1 MQWMSPVQR
10 AAALKKQQQY
20 MREMEEANR
29 PEWERKKV
37 VMSLGIKGGRVVKTF
52 ERSSGTSS
60 GKSTVSGAAAD
71 DEEAGDDDGEDSC
84 VGMGGDDAGD
94 GQTQSTTRA
103 KLSENPLLRDGK
115 LVRPVWK
122 APTPDDA
129 TTNNATEKDEF
140 KGKGILKGMPATRQ
154 SQGASE
160 RKAMWR
166 RVQDDDE
173 GDNERWILD
182 GGLHGFGEERGED
195 YGGR

>member
-37 VMSLGIKGGRVVKTF
+37 VMSLGIRGGRVVRTF
-52 ERSSGTSS
+52 ERSSGTSG
-60 GKSTVSGAAAD
+60 GKSTVGGAAAD
-71 DEEAGDDDGEDSC
+71 DMDGDDDGEDGG
-84 VGMGGDDAGD
+84 VGIGGGDGGD
-94 GQTQSTTRA
+94 GQTHSTTRA

-122 APTPDDA
+122 ATPTNDDA
-129 TTNNATEKDEF
+129 GDSEF
-140 KGKGILKGMPATRQ
+140 KDKGILKGATGVTKGNQ
-154 SQGASE
+154 AQAASE

-182 GGLHGFGEERGED
+182 GGMLGFGDGDGRAED
-195 YGGR
+195 DGGR